1 LGGSQRSLELKYK
14 TASELFHKGIC
25 KRIWILSRPGKT
37 EYSKSLR
44 RNLTNDE
51 CSLLLLLG
59 GRLKK
64 YWRIGVHW
72 LIAVKNYLLETFND
86 NIVQNLAAYP

>member
-1 LGGSQRSLELKYK
+1 MAWAKYK
-14 TASELFHKGIC
+14 KNANAIKMHLAFELN
-25 KRIWILSRPGKT
+25 
-37 EYSKSLR
+37 
-44 RNLTNDE
+44 RNNPQTGRFYVRGLV
-51 CSLLLLLG
+51 SLLG

-64 YWRIGVHW
+64 YWRIGIHW